1 MRSTK
6 HNGLIAAAL
15 IMGLGAGLPAVANTT
30 RRSSGSPAKPMR
42 VVRKTPTEIEAWNA
56 DVDKRE
62 SHYITA
68 LVELRRQMT
77 EMQNTI
83 TRIIEGRPAIR
94 TAPAVAGEFKIP
106 PIRSVFDLG
115 DES

>member
-42 VVRKTPTEIEAWNA
+42 VVRKPPTEIEAWNA
-56 DVDKRE
+56 DVDKRKAEKKARKALIKRLAKE
-62 SHYITA
+62 S
-68 LVELRRQMT
+68 
-77 EMQNTI
+77 
-83 TRIIEGRPAIR
+83 IE
-94 TAPAVAGEFKIP
+94 
-106 PIRSVFDLG
+106 
-115 DES
+115 